1 MHTVWF
7 QFKSSKKNNCNV
19 TKKNKKKT
27 RTTKN
32 NDCVR
37 DISGLQPLDSRS
49 VTPIAGEDGT
59 LSSVSTLGT
68 SAKFLGLDTKT
79 VCFCCNCLVDFRLQ
93 GILYIYI
100 YIYDDTATTGC
111 VFCLVLKVSLPFYA
125 CMVIHGFIDSHTAV
139 PHFLISFLSIYC
151 PLFR

>member
-1 MHTVWF
+1 MWVQGAITNLEFVYFSADRIWKA
-7 QFKSSKKNNCNV
+7 FKDLLLRCILSGFSLSQVRKITAMLQKK
-19 TKKNKKKT
+19 KHKKT

-49 VTPIAGEDGT
+49 VTPIAGENGT

-100 YIYDDTATTGC
+100 YMMTLPQPV
-111 VFCLVLKVSLPFYA
+111 VFSV
-125 CMVIHGFIDSHTAV
+125 
-139 PHFLISFLSIYC
+139 
-151 PLFR
+151 